1 MSLQLDITHR
11 FGDFRLEVALDAPR
25 GVTALFGPSG
35 SGKTSL
41 VNAIAGLLRPD
52 QGRVVLDGRVLL
64 DTEAKIFVPPHQR
77 RIGYVFQD
85 ARLFP
90 HMSVRD
96 NLTYGQRFA
105 ARALPVE
112 PVVDL
117 LGLGGLLARMPAR
130 LSGGETQRVALGRAL
145 LSDPQMLLMDEP
157 LAALDTA
164 RKDEILPYLERLR
177 DEAGLP
183 ILYVS
188 HAMVEV
194 ARLATTL
201 VLLRDG
207 RISRAGPVAEVLSD
221 PEAVRD
227 LGVRDAGAI
236 LEATVT
242 QRDAGDGLSALA
254 SSQGQ
259 LFLPMVDLPEGAKL
273 RVRIQAS
280 DVILSKDRPE
290 GLSALNILPVTI
302 TALHEGAGPGVAVA
316 LSSGEDRLIARITR
330 RSAKALELRQGAQCF
345 AVIKTVSVAP
355 VDVGGQ
361 IASEGG

>member
-1 MSLQLDITHR
+1 MSLQFELAHR
-11 FGDFRLEVALDAPR
+11 LGDFQLDVALDAPR

-64 DTEAKIFVPPHQR
+64 DTEANIFVPPHQR

-90 HMSVRD
+90 HLSVRD
-96 NLTYGQRFA
+96 NVTYGLRFA
-105 ARALPVE
+105 ARTLPIE

-117 LGLGGLLARMPAR
+117 LGLGGLLGRMPAR

-207 RISRAGPVAEVLSD
+207 RITRAGPVAEVLSD

-236 LEATVT
+236 LEATV
-242 QRDAGDGLSALA
+242 QKRDAGDGLSVLA
-254 SSQGQ
+254 SSAGH
-259 LFLPMVDLPEGAKL
+259 LFLPMVDLPEGAL
-273 RVRIQAS
+273 VRVRIQAS
-280 DVILSKDRPE
+280 DVILSKERPE
-290 GLSALNILPVTI
+290 GLSALNVLPATI
-302 TALHEGAGPGVAVA
+302 KTLHEGAGPGVAVA
-316 LSSGEDRLIARITR
+316 LMSGEDRLIARITR
-330 RSAKALELRQGAQCF
+330 RSAKALELREGSRCF

-361 IASEGG
+361 IAPEVG